1 MEKIRWG
8 ILGAG
13 GIADRRTMPGMQ
25 MAEHAEI
32 AAVMEV
38 DPAQAERLRAKYG
51 ARRAYS
57 DEEALVRDAEI
68 DAVYIASPVSC
79 HARQVRLAADCGKHI
94 LVEKPLAMTAR
105 EGEEVIAH
113 CREKGVKIAAG
124 LMMRFGTHV
133 RAMRRAIAEGKIGSV
148 VSCFAQFTCWYPD
161 IAGAW
166 RQTRAGGGGGALMD
180 MGVHCVDLIRY
191 VTGQDVRQV
200 AGMHDTLT
208 FHYEVEDSSAVLLR
222 LSGGALA
229 TVQSNFNIPDEAAL
243 WRLDFF
249 GTRGRMAGNGV
260 IGQVDGGRLDARFVD
275 EVGGYD
281 ARQERAGAAEEAG
294 ASAEFGNLYARE
306 VESFCLSLLN
316 GTPLEV
322 PAEEAVAA
330 QRVIEAAYR
339 SNDSEKMID
348 L

>member
-1 MEKIRWG
+1 
-8 ILGAG
+8 
-13 GIADRRTMPGMQ
+13 
-25 MAEHAEI
+25 
-32 AAVMEV
+32 
-38 DPAQAERLRAKYG
+38 
-51 ARRAYS
+51 
-57 DEEALVRDAEI
+57 
-68 DAVYIASPVSC
+68 
-79 HARQVRLAADCGKHI
+79 
-94 LVEKPLAMTAR
+94 
-105 EGEEVIAH
+105 
-113 CREKGVKIAAG
+113 
-124 LMMRFGTHV
+124 
-133 RAMRRAIAEGKIGSV
+133 
-148 VSCFAQFTCWYPD
+148 
-161 IAGAW
+161 
-166 RQTRAGGGGGALMD
+166 
-180 MGVHCVDLIRY
+180 
-191 VTGQDVRQV
+191 
-200 AGMHDTLT
+200 MHDTLT

-249 GTRGRMAGNGV
+249 GTRGRLAGNGV